1 MRKPALVS
9 DKPRERETPSLFKRK
24 SKEAKQEDTA
34 VQKVEKTESFTE
46 EALQEAWKKFQGLQV
61 ERSSTEASV
70 IKRKVSK
77 LDGAEVAVSL
87 SSSLEITIFERIELE
102 VVSFLR
108 KELQNDQIAIIKQVE
123 EFEETKKLYTSKDIF
138 EYMVQINPAV
148 KTLKDKL
155 GLDFEY

>member
-1 MRKPALVS
+1 M
-9 DKPRERETPSLFKRK
+9 
-24 SKEAKQEDTA
+24 
-34 VQKVEKTESFTE
+34 
-46 EALQEAWKKFQGLQV
+46 QV